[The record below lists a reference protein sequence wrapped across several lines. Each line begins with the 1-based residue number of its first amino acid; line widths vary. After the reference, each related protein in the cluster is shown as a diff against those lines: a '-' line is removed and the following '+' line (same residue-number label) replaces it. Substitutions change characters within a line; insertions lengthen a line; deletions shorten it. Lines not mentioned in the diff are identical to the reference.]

1 MSTPNLASG
10 NFGDIKGFLYAW
22 LGKQNKLPSYEVS
35 QQGTK
40 QRIRFKCELT
50 VPSYCYTAIGN
61 STNKKDA
68 QTNAAIDFCQYLVR
82 EGKMLQNELEP
93 YLPSKNSSVLTTQ
106 SLGTLPSGLVP
117 PHMLQHNTIA
127 DKISSPPTLLPYQ
140 PGPPS
145 HYLEHIRSG
154 RKMLEEQEE
163 SDTNASIHGNWT
175 IENAK
180 GRLHQYLQKS
190 NLPQEYKYTAS
201 GPDNLRTFFAELSVF
216 IRERSQTIHARE
228 NGSTKQIASKSCALA
243 LVRQLYHLKAI
254 EAFTGE
260 KKKKQI
266 EKTTPFRVIVSNDT
280 ITELDNVIKLF
291 NIQPIEINEQQP
303 NGSIL
308 NTQILESFPPSER
321 RTTSSIIQWVPPIPN
336 WNPWIASNID
346 AGPLATATME
356 SISEDLRRAEQCKV
370 ENELKC
376 RLQERQNL
384 PVFHYRQQILE
395 QIKTN
400 NVILIRGATG
410 CGKTTQIPQYII
422 DDAIQNNQGAYCNV
436 VVTQPRRIS
445 AISIAER
452 VSWERCEDL
461 GNSCGYSVRFESI
474 LPRPYGSLLFCT
486 VGVLLRKLESG
497 LRGISHVIVDEIH
510 ERDINT
516 DFLLVLLRDML
527 NVYPQM
533 KVILMSATIDVTL
546 FREYFFN
553 CSIIEIEGRTFDVR
567 EYYLEDIIQLLNFQP
582 MNSALTSRKQ
592 NNKNRQLQDDDDDL
606 GYEDSQVDDIEDVNY
621 NSICGQ
627 EYSPQTATAMNQL
640 SEKSLSFELIEELI
654 SYICSLGDDGAIL
667 IFLPGWNLI
676 QALLKYFQQHPRFSS
691 SGFRFLPLHSQL
703 PREEQHR
710 VFEHVPSGVKKIIL
724 STNIAESSVT
734 IDDIVYVIDSC
745 KVKQKLFSS
754 RNNMTNYVTVWASK
768 TNLTQR
774 RGRAGR
780 TRAGCCFYLCSK
792 ARYEHLENYL
802 LPEIFRTPL
811 HELALAIKLLKL
823 GDIKIFLS
831 KAIEQ
836 PPMDAVAEAEF
847 TLKQMQAIDEN
858 DELTP
863 LGKILAR
870 LPIEPKLGKMII
882 LGCIFCVGDAACTIA
897 SATSFPEP
905 FLHDGKHL
913 RHMHRNLA
921 GNRFSDHVA
930 LLNAFQQYEREKHRN
945 GERGEMEF
953 CDRKCLNLSTM
964 RMTYEA
970 RNQLRDIMLMSGFP
984 EECLSSQW
992 FDVEQSESK
1001 LDIVI
1006 SLLCY
1011 ALYPN
1016 VCFHISKRKLL
1027 TTEGKEALI
1036 HKNSVNCGREIP
1048 IFPSPFFVFTE
1059 KIKTRAVSAKQ
1070 MSMSTPVQLLL
1081 FASDQVDV
1089 VESNLICL
1097 DNWILLNMNVDLASK
1112 IVSLRP
1118 AVEALIIRCTQEPND
1133 IINRPQS
1140 VEQLCNLIRLLS
1152 DQQLEHILC
1161 EKVNEDNNNIQ
1172 SVNANF
1178 NESPASTEYP
1188 PNQLFPSNRGYSQSS
1203 FYSGRNRPS
1212 NRYNYRSHNS
1222 YQQQYRPQNN
1232 TSGSAFSFS
1241 PDQSIFPSTPGNLS
1255 SSFGN
1260 KRQYDSAFFASSS
1273 NMSDP
1278 PPTSSYQTGWTN
1290 NRSEYSNNYR
1300 GSGGYSRFSKR
1311 NRPYNYGN

>member
-1 MSTPNLASG
+1 MTSSTSVGG

-22 LGKQNKLPSYEVS
+22 LGKQNKLPSYDIS

-50 VPSYCYTAIGN
+50 VVTYSYTAVGN

-82 EGKMLQNELEP
+82 EGKMPQNELEP

-106 SLGTLPSGLVP
+106 TLGTLPGGLMP
-117 PHMLQHNTIA
+117 PHMLEHTTTKNTN
-127 DKISSPPTLLPYQ
+127 DSSSVLLPYR

-145 HYLEHIRSG
+145 TYLEQIHSG
-154 RKMLEEQEE
+154 RRMLEEQEE
-163 SDTNASIHGNWT
+163 TDTNASIHGNWT

-180 GRLHQYLQKS
+180 GRLHQYLQKN

-201 GPDNLRTFFAELSVF
+201 GPDNLRTFFAELSVY
-216 IRERSQTIHARE
+216 IRERNQTIHARE

-243 LVRQLYHLKAI
+243 LVRQLFHLNLI
-254 EAFTGE
+254 ETFTGE

-266 EKTTPFRVIVSNDT
+266 EKTTPFRVNVSQE
-280 ITELDNVIKLF
+280 IIEELDRVIQLF
-291 NIQPIEINEQQP
+291 NIQPVVINEQQ
-303 NGSIL
+303 SEKSLL
-308 NTQILESFPPSER
+308 NRQVLEHFPLSER

-346 AGPLATATME
+346 EGPLSTATME
-356 SISEDLRRAEQCKV
+356 SISEDLQRSEQYKT
-370 ENELKC
+370 ENELKF

-384 PVFHYRQQILE
+384 PVFSYRQQILE
-395 QIKTN
+395 QIKRH

-422 DDAIQNNQGAYCNV
+422 DDAIEHNQGAFCNI

-452 VSWERCEDL
+452 VAWERCEEL
-461 GNSCGYSVRFESI
+461 GSSCGYSVRFESI
-474 LPRPYGSLLFCT
+474 LPRPYGSILFCT

-527 NVYPQM
+527 NAYPQM

-546 FREYFFN
+546 FRDYFFN
-553 CSIIEIEGRTFDVR
+553 CSIIEIEGRVFDVR
-567 EYYLEDIIQLLNFQP
+567 EYFLEDIIQLLNFQSI
-582 MNSALTSRKQ
+582 NSTSTNRKQ
-592 NNKNRQLQDDDDDL
+592 NRQIQDDDEDL
-606 GYEDSQVDDIEDVNY
+606 GYEDSQTDDIEDINY
-621 NSICGQ
+621 NTICDQ
-627 EYSPQTATAMNQL
+627 QYSPQTASVMSQL
-640 SEKSLSFELIEELI
+640 SEKTLSFELIEALI

-667 IFLPGWNLI
+667 VFLPGWNLI

-691 SGFRFLPLHSQL
+691 AGFRFLPLHSQL
-703 PREEQHR
+703 PRDEQHR
-710 VFEHVPSGVKKIIL
+710 VFERVPTGIKKIIL

-734 IDDIVYVIDSC
+734 IDDIVYVIDCC

-754 RNNMTNYVTVWASK
+754 RNNMTNYVTIWASK

-780 TRAGCCFYLCSK
+780 TRSGCCFYLCSK
-792 ARYEHLENYL
+792 ARYQALDNYL

-823 GDIKIFLS
+823 GDIKAFLS

-847 TLKQMQAIDEN
+847 TLKQMQAIDDN
-858 DELTP
+858 NELTP

-870 LPIEPKLGKMII
+870 LPIDPKIGKMII
-882 LGCIFCVGDAACTIA
+882 LGCIFSVGDAACIIA

-930 LLNAFQQYEREKHRN
+930 LLNAFQQFEREKNRN
-945 GERGEMEF
+945 GERAEMEF
-953 CDRKCLNLSTM
+953 CERKCLNLSTM

-970 RNQLRDIMLMSGFP
+970 RNQLRDIMIMSGFP
-984 EECLSSQW
+984 EECFSSQW
-992 FDVEQSESK
+992 FDVEQSHSR

-1016 VCFHISKRKLL
+1016 VCFHVSKRKLL

-1070 MSMSTPVQLLL
+1070 MSISTPVQLLL

-1089 VESNLICL
+1089 TESNLVCL
-1097 DNWILLNMNVDLASK
+1097 DNWILLNMDIDLASK
-1112 IVSLRP
+1112 IVSIRP
-1118 AVEALIIRCTQEPND
+1118 AIEALIIRCTQDPNE
-1133 IINRPQS
+1133 IINHPPS
-1140 VEQLCNLIRLLS
+1140 IDQLCNLIRLLS
-1152 DQQLEHILC
+1152 DQQLEHVLC
-1161 EKVNEDNNNIQ
+1161 EKVIENDEIPQTTNSN
-1172 SVNANF
+1172 S
-1178 NESPASTEYP
+1178 NESSINYQP
-1188 PNQLFPSNRGYSQSS
+1188 NRGYQQRS
-1203 FYSGRNRPS
+1203 FYGGGRNRS
-1212 NRYNYRSHNS
+1212 FSRFNYRGNNT
-1222 YQQQYRPQNN
+1222 YQQPYQPTN
-1232 TSGSAFSFS
+1232 TASGTSTAFSFS
-1241 PDQSIFPSTPGNLS
+1241 SDSSEMSPPISGNPSPSFTNKRQFDNAFYPSTPS
-1255 SSFGN
+1255 
-1260 KRQYDSAFFASSS
+1260 
-1273 NMSDP
+1273 
-1278 PPTSSYQTGWTN
+1278 TTSYQPGWTN
-1290 NRSEYSNNYR
+1290 NNRGGRSGR
-1300 GSGGYSRFSKR
+1300 GGGYNRFPKR
-1311 NRPYNYGN
+1311 SRPYNY

>member
-1 MSTPNLASG
+1 
-10 NFGDIKGFLYAW
+10 
-22 LGKQNKLPSYEVS
+22 
-35 QQGTK
+35 
-40 QRIRFKCELT
+40 
-50 VPSYCYTAIGN
+50 
-61 STNKKDA
+61 
-68 QTNAAIDFCQYLVR
+68 
-82 EGKMLQNELEP
+82 
-93 YLPSKNSSVLTTQ
+93 
-106 SLGTLPSGLVP
+106 
-117 PHMLQHNTIA
+117 
-127 DKISSPPTLLPYQ
+127 
-140 PGPPS
+140 
-145 HYLEHIRSG
+145 
-154 RKMLEEQEE
+154 
-163 SDTNASIHGNWT
+163 
-175 IENAK
+175 
-180 GRLHQYLQKS
+180 
-190 NLPQEYKYTAS
+190 
-201 GPDNLRTFFAELSVF
+201 
-216 IRERSQTIHARE
+216 
-228 NGSTKQIASKSCALA
+228 
-243 LVRQLYHLKAI
+243 
-254 EAFTGE
+254 
-260 KKKKQI
+260 
-266 EKTTPFRVIVSNDT
+266 
-280 ITELDNVIKLF
+280 
-291 NIQPIEINEQQP
+291 
-303 NGSIL
+303 
-308 NTQILESFPPSER
+308 
-321 RTTSSIIQWVPPIPN
+321 PN
-336 WNPWIASNID
+336 WNPWISSNID
-346 AGPLATATME
+346 EGPLATATME
-356 SISEDLRRAEQCKV
+356 SISEDLYRAEQHKTN
-370 ENELKC
+370 NETKF
-376 RLQERQNL
+376 RFQERQNL
-384 PVFHYRQQILE
+384 PVFTYRQQILE
-395 QIKTN
+395 QIKN
-400 NVILIRGATG
+400 HNVILIRGATG

-422 DDAIQNNQGAYCNV
+422 DDAIEHNQGAHCNV

-452 VSWERCEDL
+452 VAWERSEDL

-527 NVYPQM
+527 NAYPQL

-546 FREYFFN
+546 FRQYFFN

-567 EYYLEDIIQLLNFQP
+567 EYFLEDMIQLLNFQAI
-582 MNSALTSRKQ
+582 NSNLTSRKQ
-592 NNKNRQLQDDDDDL
+592 NNKNRQIQDDDDDL
-606 GYEDSQVDDIEDVNY
+606 GYEDSQADDIEDVNY
-621 NSICGQ
+621 NTICDQ
-627 EYSPQTATAMNQL
+627 QYSPQTASTMSQL
-640 SEKSLSFELIEELI
+640 SEKSLSFELIEALI
-654 SYICSLGDDGAIL
+654 TYICSLGDDGAIL

-676 QALLKYFQQHPRFSS
+676 QALLKYFQQHPRFGSA
-691 SGFRFLPLHSQL
+691 GFRFLPLHSQL
-703 PREEQHR
+703 PRDEQHR
-710 VFEHVPSGVKKIIL
+710 VFERVPSGVKKIIL

-734 IDDIVYVIDSC
+734 IDDVVYVIDSC

-754 RNNMTNYVTVWASK
+754 RNNMTNYVTIWASK

-780 TRAGCCFYLCSK
+780 TRSGCCFYLCSK
-792 ARYEHLENYL
+792 ARYEHLDNYL

-823 GDIKIFLS
+823 GDIKAFLS

-836 PPMDAVAEAEF
+836 PPMDAIAEAEF

-870 LPIEPKLGKMII
+870 LPIDPKIGKMII

-930 LLNAFQQYEREKHRN
+930 LLNAFQQFEREKNRN

-970 RNQLRDIMLMSGFP
+970 RNQLRDIMIMSGFP

-992 FDVEQSESK
+992 FDVEQSHSK

-1016 VCFHISKRKLL
+1016 VCFHVSKRKLL

-1070 MSMSTPVQLLL
+1070 MSMSTPIQLLL

-1097 DNWILLNMNVDLASK
+1097 DNWIMLNMNTDLASK
-1112 IVSLRP
+1112 IVSIRP
-1118 AVEALIIRCTQEPND
+1118 AIEALIIRCTQQPND
-1133 IINRPQS
+1133 ITNRPLS

-1152 DQQLEHILC
+1152 DQQLEHVLC
-1161 EKVNEDNNNIQ
+1161 EKIVENNETTPSTNSD
-1172 SVNANF
+1172 F
-1178 NESPASTEYP
+1178 NESSINYR
-1188 PNQLFPSNRGYSQSS
+1188 PNQLFPSNRGYQQRP
-1203 FYSGRNRPS
+1203 FYRGNNNRPF
-1212 NRYNYRSHNS
+1212 NRYNYQGNNIQQ
-1222 YQQQYRPQNN
+1222 QQQYQPQNN
-1232 TSGSAFSFS
+1232 MSGVGFSFTPDPS
-1241 PDQSIFPSTPGNLS
+1241 PTPSDSESPSPFFSNKRQFDNAFYPSTPNT
-1255 SSFGN
+1255 FDN
-1260 KRQYDSAFFASSS
+1260 
-1273 NMSDP
+1273 P
-1278 PPTSSYQTGWTN
+1278 PPTSSPYQFGWVN
-1290 NRSEYSNNYR
+1290 NRGGYSNNYR
-1300 GSGGYSRFSKR
+1300 GRGGYNRFPKR
-1311 NRPYNYGN
+1311 SRPYNY

>member
-1 MSTPNLASG
+1 MTSSNSVGG
-10 NFGDIKGFLYAW
+10 NFGDIKSFVYAW
-22 LGKQNKLPSYEVS
+22 LGKQNKLPNYEIT

-50 VPSYCYTAIGN
+50 VLTYPYTAVGN

-82 EGKMLQNELEP
+82 EGKMTQNELEP
-93 YLPSKNSSVLTTQ
+93 YLPSKNSSVLTSQT
-106 SLGTLPSGLVP
+106 LGTLPDGLVP
-117 PHMLQHNTIA
+117 PHMLQQNTTTNTT
-127 DKISSPPTLLPYQ
+127 SSQSTLLPYRS
-140 PGPPS
+140 GPPS
-145 HYLEHIRSG
+145 AYLEQIHSG

-163 SDTNASIHGNWT
+163 TDTNASIHGNWT

-180 GRLHQYLQKS
+180 GRLHQYLQKN

-201 GPDNLRTFFAELSVF
+201 GPDNLRTFFAELSVY
-216 IRERSQTIHARE
+216 IRERNQTIYARE

-243 LVRQLYHLKAI
+243 LVRQLYHLNLI
-254 EAFTGE
+254 EIFTGE

-266 EKTTPFRVIVSNDT
+266 EKTTPFRVNVSNE
-280 ITELDNVIKLF
+280 IVEELDRVIQSF
-291 NIQPIEINEQQP
+291 DIHPINIIDEQ
-303 NGSIL
+303 SDKSLL
-308 NTQILESFPPSER
+308 NRQVLERFPASER
-321 RTTSSIIQWVPPIPN
+321 RTISSIIQWVPPIPN

-346 AGPLATATME
+346 EGPLSTATME
-356 SISEDLRRAEQCKV
+356 SISQDLQRAEQYKT
-370 ENELKC
+370 ENEFKF
-376 RLQERQNL
+376 RSQERQNL
-384 PVFHYRQQILE
+384 PVFSYRQQILD
-395 QIKTN
+395 QIQQH

-410 CGKTTQIPQYII
+410 CGKTTQIPQYIL
-422 DDAIQNNQGAYCNV
+422 DNAIEHGQGAFCNI

-452 VSWERCEDL
+452 VAWERCEEL
-461 GNSCGYSVRFESI
+461 GSSCGYSVRFESVF
-474 LPRPYGSLLFCT
+474 PRPYGSILFCT

-527 NVYPQM
+527 NVHPEM

-553 CSIIEIEGRTFDVR
+553 CSIIEIEGRVFDVR
-567 EYYLEDIIQLLNFQP
+567 EYFLEDIIQLLNFQTN
-582 MNSALTSRKQ
+582 NSMTNYRKQ
-592 NNKNRQLQDDDDDL
+592 NNRNRQIQDEDDDF
-606 GYEDSQVDDIEDVNY
+606 GYEDSQTDDVEDTNC
-621 NSICGQ
+621 NSICDQ
-627 EYSPQTATAMNQL
+627 QYSRETALSMSQL
-640 SEKSLSFELIEELI
+640 SEKTLSFELIESLI
-654 SYICSLGDDGAIL
+654 TYICSLGDDGSIL
-667 IFLPGWNLI
+667 VFLPGWNLI
-676 QALLKYFQQHPRFSS
+676 QALLKYFQQHPRFGSAA
-691 SGFRFLPLHSQL
+691 FRFLPLHSQL
-703 PREEQHR
+703 PRDEQHR
-710 VFEHVPSGVKKIIL
+710 VFERVPSGVKKIIL

-734 IDDIVYVIDSC
+734 IDDVVYVIDCC

-792 ARYEHLENYL
+792 ARYQRLDNYL

-823 GDIKIFLS
+823 GDIKAFLA

-847 TLKQMQAIDEN
+847 TLKRKKILFLLKEKQTTTEEYLEMQAIDDN

-870 LPIEPKLGKMII
+870 LPIDPKMGKMII
-882 LGCIFCVGDAACTIA
+882 LGCIFSVGDAACTIA

-930 LLNAFQQYEREKHRN
+930 LLNAFQQFEREKNRN

-953 CDRKCLNLSTM
+953 CERKCLNLSTM

-970 RNQLRDIMLMSGFP
+970 RNQLRDIMMMSGFP
-984 EECLSSQW
+984 EECLTSQW
-992 FDVEQSESK
+992 FDVEQSHSK

-1016 VCFHISKRKLL
+1016 VCFHVSKRKLL

-1048 IFPSPFFVFTE
+1048 VFPSPFFVFTE

-1081 FASDQVDV
+1081 FASDQIDV
-1089 VESNLICL
+1089 VEPNLICL
-1097 DNWILLNMNVDLASK
+1097 DNWILLNMDMKLASK
-1112 IVSLRP
+1112 IVSIRP
-1118 AVEALIIRCTQEPND
+1118 AIEALIVQCTQDPNQ
-1133 IINRPQS
+1133 IVNRPS
-1140 VEQLCNLIRLLS
+1140 ANDQLCNLIRLLS
-1152 DQQLEHILC
+1152 DQQLEHVLC
-1161 EKVNEDNNNIQ
+1161 EKINDNNQQSTNSSESNI
-1172 SVNANF
+1172 NF
-1178 NESPASTEYP
+1178 QPNE
-1188 PNQLFPSNRGYSQSS
+1188 LFPSNRGYHHGNNHRS
-1203 FYSGRNRPS
+1203 FNRPCH
-1212 NRYNYRSHNS
+1212 RGNYSQQRS
-1222 YQQQYRPQNN
+1222 YRPQNDFPG
-1232 TSGSAFSFS
+1232 SGFT
-1241 PDQSIFPSTPGNLS
+1241 FPSEPCERFPS
-1255 SSFGN
+1255 SSFNN
-1260 KRQYDSAFFASSS
+1260 KRTFDNTFSSS
-1273 NMSDP
+1273 SSDESRVI
-1278 PPTSSYQTGWTN
+1278 SSYPSDWTN
-1290 NRSEYSNNYR
+1290 PRGTYSNSFR
-1300 GSGGYSRFSKR
+1300 GGNRFPRFPKRSRSHF
-1311 NRPYNYGN
+1311 N

>member
-1 MSTPNLASG
+1 MSSSNLASG
-10 NFGDIKGFLYAW
+10 NFGDIKAFLYAW
-22 LGKQNKLPSYEVS
+22 LGKQNKLPSYDVS

-50 VPSYCYTAIGN
+50 VPTYSYNAIGN

-82 EGKMLQNELEP
+82 EGKMLENELEP
-93 YLPSKNSSVLTTQ
+93 YLPSKNSTVLTTQ
-106 SLGTLPSGLVP
+106 SLGTLPAGLIP
-117 PHMLQHNTIA
+117 PHMLQLNTTA
-127 DKISSPPTLLPYQ
+127 NEAGPPPTLLPYQ

-145 HYLEHIRSG
+145 HYLEHIRSD

-163 SDTNASIHGNWT
+163 TDTNAAIHGNWT
-175 IENAK
+175 IENGK
-180 GRLHQYLQKS
+180 GRLHQYLQKN
-190 NLPQEYKYTAS
+190 NLPQEYKYTSS
-201 GPDNLRTFFAELSVF
+201 GPDNLRTFFAELSVY
-216 IRERSQTIHARE
+216 IRERNQTIHARE

-243 LVRQLYHLKAI
+243 LVRQLYHLKII
-254 EAFTGE
+254 EPFTGE

-266 EKTTPFRVIVSNDT
+266 EKTTPFRVTVSND
-280 ITELDNVIKLF
+280 IVKELDEVIKLF
-291 NIQPIEINEQQP
+291 NIQPIVINEQQP
-303 NGSIL
+303 NGSLL
-308 NTQILESFPPSER
+308 NSQILERFPSSER

-346 AGPLATATME
+346 EGPLATATME
-356 SISEDLRRAEQCKV
+356 SISEDLRHAEQCKI

-384 PVFHYRQQILE
+384 PVFTYRQQILE
-395 QIKTN
+395 QIKKN

-410 CGKTTQIPQYII
+410 CGKTTQIPQYLIE
-422 DDAIQNNQGAYCNV
+422 DAIHHNQGAYCNI

-527 NVYPQM
+527 NAYPQL

-546 FREYFFN
+546 FRQYFFN
-553 CSIIEIEGRTFDVR
+553 CSIVEIEGRTYDVR
-567 EYYLEDIIQLLNFQP
+567 EYFLEDIIQLLNFQP
-582 MNSALTSRKQ
+582 INSSLTSRKQ

-606 GYEDSQVDDIEDVNY
+606 GYEDSQADDMEDVNC
-621 NSICGQ
+621 NGICGN
-627 EYSPQTATAMNQL
+627 EYSPQTAAAMNQL
-640 SEKSLSFELIEELI
+640 SEKSLSFELIEALI

-676 QALLKYFQQHPRFSS
+676 QALLKYFQQHPRFGS

-754 RNNMTNYVTVWASK
+754 RNNMTNYVTIWASK

-780 TRAGCCFYLCSK
+780 TRSGCCFYLCSK
-792 ARYEHLENYL
+792 ARYEHLDNYL

-823 GDIKIFLS
+823 GDIKLFLS

-870 LPIEPKLGKMII
+870 LPIEPKIGKMII
-882 LGCIFCVGDAACTIA
+882 LGCIF
-897 SATSFPEP
+897 
-905 FLHDGKHL
+905 
-913 RHMHRNLA
+913 
-921 GNRFSDHVA
+921 
-930 LLNAFQQYEREKHRN
+930 
-945 GERGEMEF
+945 
-953 CDRKCLNLSTM
+953 
-964 RMTYEA
+964 
-970 RNQLRDIMLMSGFP
+970 
-984 EECLSSQW
+984 W
-992 FDVEQSESK
+992 
-1001 LDIVI
+1001 
-1006 SLLCY
+1006 
-1011 ALYPN
+1011 
-1016 VCFHISKRKLL
+1016 
-1027 TTEGKEALI
+1027 
-1036 HKNSVNCGREIP
+1036 
-1048 IFPSPFFVFTE
+1048 
-1059 KIKTRAVSAKQ
+1059 
-1070 MSMSTPVQLLL
+1070 
-1081 FASDQVDV
+1081 
-1089 VESNLICL
+1089 
-1097 DNWILLNMNVDLASK
+1097 
-1112 IVSLRP
+1112 
-1118 AVEALIIRCTQEPND
+1118 
-1133 IINRPQS
+1133 
-1140 VEQLCNLIRLLS
+1140 
-1152 DQQLEHILC
+1152 
-1161 EKVNEDNNNIQ
+1161 
-1172 SVNANF
+1172 
-1178 NESPASTEYP
+1178 
-1188 PNQLFPSNRGYSQSS
+1188 
-1203 FYSGRNRPS
+1203 
-1212 NRYNYRSHNS
+1212 
-1222 YQQQYRPQNN
+1222 
-1232 TSGSAFSFS
+1232 
-1241 PDQSIFPSTPGNLS
+1241 
-1255 SSFGN
+1255 
-1260 KRQYDSAFFASSS
+1260 
-1273 NMSDP
+1273 
-1278 PPTSSYQTGWTN
+1278 
-1290 NRSEYSNNYR
+1290 
-1300 GSGGYSRFSKR
+1300 
-1311 NRPYNYGN
+1311 